1 MEGEEPEKK
10 TGKKM
15 REERAW
21 RCRGEGVALRGQER
35 RRSRRE
41 GQLCQARR
49 EVQLNDP
56 DPCSG

>member
-1 MEGEEPEKK
+1 MEREELVKK
-10 TGKKM
+10 TRKKM

-21 RCRGEGVALRGQER
+21 RCRGEGVDLRGQER
-35 RRSRRE
+35 RHSRRE

-56 DPCSG
+56 NPCSG